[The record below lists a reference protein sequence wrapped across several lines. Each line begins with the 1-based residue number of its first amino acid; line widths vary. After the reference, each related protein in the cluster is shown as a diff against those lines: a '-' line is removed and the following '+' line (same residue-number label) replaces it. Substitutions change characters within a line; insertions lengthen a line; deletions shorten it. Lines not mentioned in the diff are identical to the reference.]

1 MRLVQITDL
10 HLHADPEARSRA
22 GIPYRQFLAV
32 MDAVRQEQP
41 DLVIVTGD
49 ISQDESARAY
59 ELATEQLNALPCP
72 WHWLPGNHDQRGLMD
87 IAHPL
92 VEAVECDE
100 WRLLLLDTQLPGQ
113 PSGALG
119 SNKLAALVAQLEQ
132 SSAPTMVAM
141 HHPPVDVGAT
151 WMDAINLQ
159 DKADFWAAISGYPQV
174 KIVLFGH
181 AHQAYSQ
188 EKALDNF
195 SVAVYGSPATADQFL
210 PRAEAFAVDEASH
223 PGYRVLDI
231 EGTFWR
237 TRIERVSP

>member
-22 GIPYRQFLAV
+22 GIPYRQFRAV
-32 MDAVRQEQP
+32 MDAVRNEQP
-41 DLVIVTGD
+41 DSVIVTGD

-59 ELATEQLNALPCP
+59 ELATEQLNTLSCP
-72 WHWLPGNHDQRGLMD
+72 WYWLPGNHDQRGLMD
-87 IAHPL
+87 TAHPL
-92 VEAVECDE
+92 VEAVELNE

-119 SNKLAALVAQLEQ
+119 RDRLAALTVQLEKR
-132 SSAPTMVAM
+132 STPTMIAM

-159 DKADFWAAISGYPQV
+159 DKADFWAVLSEHPQV
-174 KIVLFGH
+174 KMVLFGH
-181 AHQAYSQ
+181 AHQAYDQ
-188 EKALDNF
+188 EKVLDNF

-210 PRAEAFAVDEASH
+210 PHAEVFAVDDVSL
-223 PGYRVLDI
+223 PGYRVIDL
-231 EGTFWR
+231 EGASWR
-237 TRIERVSP
+237 TRIVRVTP